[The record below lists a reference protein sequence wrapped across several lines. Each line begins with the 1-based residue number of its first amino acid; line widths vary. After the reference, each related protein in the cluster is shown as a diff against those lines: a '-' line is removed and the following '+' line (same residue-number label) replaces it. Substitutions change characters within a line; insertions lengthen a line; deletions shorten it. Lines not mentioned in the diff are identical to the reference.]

1 MQCELQIEVFRGGVQ
16 CALQIEVFRGG
27 VQCALQIEVFRG
39 GVQWGGGSMQCK
51 CLLSN
56 MIFFCFK
63 ITRTAN
69 AIELILQICFIFY
82 AKKSYTKR
90 LTVEAETN

>member
-1 MQCELQIEVFRGGVQ
+1 MHYRLKCLEVVCSVHCRLK
-16 CALQIEVFRGG
+16 CLEVVCSG
-27 VQCALQIEVFRG
+27 
-39 GVQWGGGSMQCK
+39 GGGSMQCK